1 MKISKAIEVKKLI
14 ESLEKTNKEIAELQD
29 FKNHLGEISKKPN
42 SVEYAERIVYVMKN
56 SCNLAGLVHESIMN
70 AIKLRTQSLETR
82 KKKLEQDLD
91 DM

>member
-14 ESLEKTNKEIAELQD
+14 ESIEDTNKEIAELQD
-29 FKNHLGEISKKPN
+29 FENHLGEISKKPN
-42 SVEYAERIVYVMKN
+42 SVEYAERIVYVMKSN
-56 SCNLAGLVHESIMN
+56 FHLAGLVNECIMN